1 MVYQYILIG
10 IILIAYY
17 SLLFVF
23 VVYGLEIND
32 CVNISSAT
40 ENEKLFPQE
49 LASESIDIII
59 VGTGVAGSALVYTL
73 GKVSNKMAFLDI
85 TSSNSYH

>member
-1 MVYQYILIG
+1 MWK
-10 IILIAYY
+10 
-17 SLLFVF
+17 F
-23 VVYGLEIND
+23 EIND

-73 GKVSNKMAFLDI
+73 GKDGRSVYVIERDLSEPDRTVGELLQPGGYLRLIESGLEGN
-85 TSSNSYH
+85 